1 MWIEKLMQ
9 EPSNTKSEEALIGI
23 ILQNEMLYYNV
34 RAKSEWFY
42 DSNNS
47 KIFKAIEDIKSKNQ
61 KLDIS
66 LLESYVWES
75 DKLYDIYSNIYSP
88 SNLQVYENDIY
99 SWYVRRNLIRWMK
112 NIIADCYDSD
122 DISKIL
128 SKLSKTTDF
137 WALSKNKKLSECVID
152 IATSIWQDKNFIWSY
167 WYRDLDKALWWYME
181 WQLVVIWARPWVWKT
196 LVWCNLIDSLIKS
209 WVNGCFFTL
218 EMTANEISKRILS
231 KWTWVSMR
239 WLDIDKS
246 KTEQVQIEAAKVL
259 ESWYD
264 FEIVDWLFDYH
275 SICIEIKRQA
285 IKNDVKVVYIDY
297 LWLIDY
303 ADWSKTDNT
312 LYSISQITKWLKRLA
327 KEMWIT
333 IVLLSQLN
341 RDGANGKPHKAQLRS
356 SWSIEQ
362 DADVIILLYQDYQ
375 KEEHEKY
382 VEFIIDKNRNWIE
395 TSLYLWVSK
404 KVMMIYDVDQEE
416 CIHL

>member
-1 MWIEKLMQ
+1 MWIEKLLQ
-9 EPSNTKSEEALIGI
+9 QPHNIKSEEALIGI

-34 RAKSEWFY
+34 RAKSERFY
-42 DSNNS
+42 NPTTSR
-47 KIFKAIEDIKSKNQ
+47 IFKAIEDIKSKNQ
-61 KLDIS
+61 RLDLS
-66 LLESYVWES
+66 LLESYIWQS
-75 DKLYDIYSNIYSP
+75 DKLYDLYSDIYSP
-88 SNLQVYENDIY
+88 SNLTVYENDIY
-99 SWYVRRNLIRWMK
+99 SGYVRRNLIRWMK

-137 WALSKNKKLSECVID
+137 WALSKNRKLSECVID
-152 IATSIWQDKNFIWSY
+152 IASSIWDDKNFIWSY
-167 WYRDLDKALWWYME
+167 WYRDLDKALWWYMQ
-181 WQLVVIWARPWVWKT
+181 WQLVIIWARPWVWKT

-239 WLDIDKS
+239 WLDVDKS
-246 KTEQVQIEAAKVL
+246 KTEQVQTEAAKML
-259 ESWYD
+259 ETWYD

-312 LYSISQITKWLKRLA
+312 VYSISQITKWLKRLA

-341 RDGANGKPHKAQLRS
+341 RDGANGKPNKSQLRS

-362 DADVIILLYQDYQ
+362 DADVIILLYQDYDKPQ
-375 KEEHEKY
+375 HEKY

-404 KVMMIYDVDQEE
+404 RVMMIYDVDQEE

>member
-1 MWIEKLMQ
+1 MWIEKLIQ
-9 EPSNTKSEEALIGI
+9 EPHNLKSEEALIWI
-23 ILQNEMLYYNV
+23 ILQNEMLYYNI

-42 DSNNS
+42 DPTTS

-61 KLDIS
+61 RLDLS
-66 LLESYVWES
+66 LLESYVWQS
-75 DKLYDIYSNIYSP
+75 DKLYDLYSDMYSP
-88 SNLQVYENDIY
+88 SNLTVYENDIY
-99 SWYVRRNLIRWMK
+99 SGYVRRNLIRWMK
-112 NIIADCYDSD
+112 NIIAECYDTD
-122 DISKIL
+122 DINRIL

-137 WALSKNKKLSECVID
+137 WALSKNKLLSECVID
-152 IATSIWQDKNFIWSY
+152 IASSIWDDKNFIWYY

-181 WQLVVIWARPWVWKT
+181 WQLVVIWARPWVGKT
-196 LVWCNLIDSLIKS
+196 LVWCNLIDSLVKS
-209 WVNGCFFTL
+209 WVNSCFFTL

-239 WLDIDKS
+239 WLDLDKS
-246 KTEQVQIEAAKVL
+246 KTEQVQTEAAKVL

-264 FEIVDWLFDYH
+264 FEIVDWLFDYS

-303 ADWSKTDNT
+303 ADGSKTDNT
-312 LYSISQITKWLKRLA
+312 IYAISQITKWLKRLA
-327 KEMWIT
+327 KEMGIT

-362 DADVIILLYQDYQ
+362 DADVIILLYQDYD
-375 KEEHEKY
+375 KDWHENY

-416 CIHL
+416 CVHF